1 MTIRPQHAK
10 WLWLLAAAG
19 FLTGAG
25 LLQKPLDVLR
35 EEHQLVAPGDAINED
50 HPELA
55 VLNLLPGGLRAWGI
69 NWLWIRSQK
78 LHQEERY
85 YDARQRA
92 EWICKLMPYHP
103 SVWIYQAWNLAWNI
117 SANTHTP
124 HERWNWVRAGME
136 LLRDEAIPRNPKSL
150 LLYKELAWVFF
161 FKMGL
166 YTDEM
171 NMTYKQRWASQM
183 QELLGAP
190 PYGTA
195 DEVIEAFRPIAE
207 VAGWVDDRDAAARQK
222 GAPEAMP
229 SLLDKDPR
237 RQGEKMVQADMRDRL
252 LADVSV
258 AAYAARLAKL
268 RVNVDEV
275 LLAAYN
281 RFSREDP
288 VEVVRVRLPDLTADR
303 DKAISEIIN
312 DPRPE
317 PAAARRKML
326 AFVRAQILWNHYRMD
341 PAWMMKIMIR
351 YHLPLDWRH
360 VMPHSLYWVTY
371 GLNVVEDVSLMN
383 IDSLNTE
390 RIVLNSLKSLTWT
403 GQMVYLD
410 NPRQRNAPQLSWA
423 SDWRYIDATQQE
435 YLAVIQKIEKDRG
448 EKFEE
453 NIVKDGHMNYLVGAM
468 AMYYAGD
475 RRGKAHR
482 MYQDTKDKYKPA
494 GPEWKL
500 ELEDFLL
507 YRITRDRGII
517 RDFADA
523 QITASL
529 IAAFEN
535 LARRDRN
542 GYARCYTY
550 ARRIHVRYQKESPDR
565 QDIAPFNNYVSFY
578 LANMIARPA
587 LHYANLSLLDR
598 SFLYAS
604 VDTELQVILYDRVST
619 VLRRE
624 CAEKGLDFDKAFP
637 APPGLRAYREEQQRQ
652 LAPVEP

>member
-288 VEVVRVRLPDLTADR
+288 VEVVRVRLPKMETDR
-303 DKAISEIIN
+303 DKAISEVIN

-317 PAAARRKML
+317 PAAARRKLL

-341 PAWMMKIMIR
+341 PAWMMKLMIR
-351 YHLPLDWRH
+351 YNLPLDWRH

>member
-1 MTIRPQHAK
+1 M
-10 WLWLLAAAG
+10 WLLVAAG
-19 FLTGAG
+19 FLAGAG

-35 EEHQLVAPGDAINED
+35 EEHQLVAPGDAIHED

-103 SVWIYQAWNLAWNI
+103 TVWVYQSWNLAWNI

-136 LLRDEAIPRNPKSL
+136 LLRDEAIPRNPKAL

-171 NMTYKQRWASQM
+171 NMTYKQRWAMQM

-190 PYGTA
+190 PYGAA

-207 VAGWVDDRDAAARQK
+207 VAGWVDDRDEAARSQ
-222 GAPEAMP
+222 GAPEPMP
-229 SLLDKDPR
+229 ALLDKDPR
-237 RQGEKMVQADMRDRL
+237 RQAEKMIQADMRDRL
-252 LADVSV
+252 LEDAGV
-258 AAYAARLAKL
+258 AAYAARLAE
-268 RVNVDEV
+268 VGVEVDVV
-275 LLAAYN
+275 LLASYN

-288 VEVVRVRLPDLTADR
+288 VEVVRTRLPDLTDDR
-303 DKAISEIIN
+303 DRAISEIIN
-312 DPRPE
+312 DSRPG

-341 PAWMMKIMIR
+341 PAWMMKLMIR

-371 GLNVVEDVSLMN
+371 GLHVVEDVSLKD

-410 NPRQRNAPQLSWA
+410 NPRQRNAPELVWA

-435 YLAVIQKIEKDRG
+435 YLAVIKKIEEDRG
-448 EKFEE
+448 EAFEE
-453 NIVKDGHMNYLVGAM
+453 NIVKDGHMNYLVAAM

-475 RRGKAHR
+475 RRGKAHALFR
-482 MYQDTKDKYKPA
+482 DTKEKYKPE

-500 ELEDFLL
+500 ELEEFLL
-507 YRITRDRGII
+507 YRVTRDRGII

-535 LARRDRN
+535 LARRDRDA
-542 GYARCYTY
+542 YSRCYSY
-550 ARRIHVRYQKESPDR
+550 ARRIHSRYQKESPDR
-565 QDIAPFNNYVSFY
+565 QDIAPFDSYVGFY
-578 LANMIARPA
+578 LANMLARPV
-587 LHYANLSLLDR
+587 LHYARLSLLDR
-598 SFLYAS
+598 SFLYAA
-604 VDTELQVILYDRVST
+604 VDTRFQVRVYDQVGPY
-619 VLRRE
+619 LRRE
-624 CAEKGLDFDKAFP
+624 CAEQGLDFERAFP
-637 APPGLRAYREEQQRQ
+637 APPGLQEFREQQRRQ